1 VYGRIC
7 AGATA
12 EVIDPV
18 PDVTDSVRL
27 YLPLLARGKGLENA
41 YDDFKSFRGVDYY
54 DIIKVTDVCSTIDGA
69 YD

>member
-18 PDVTDSVRL
+18 PAVADSVRF
-27 YLPLLARGKGLENA
+27 YFPLLARGKGLENA
-41 YDDFKSFRGVDYY
+41 YDDFKSFKEIYYY
-54 DIIKVTDVCSTIDGA
+54 DIKITDVCV
-69 YD
+69 

>member
-1 VYGRIC
+1 MYGRIC

-18 PDVTDSVRL
+18 PAVADSVRL
-27 YLPLLARGKGLENA
+27 YHPLLARGKGLENA

-54 DIIKVTDVCSTIDGA
+54 V
-69 YD
+69 